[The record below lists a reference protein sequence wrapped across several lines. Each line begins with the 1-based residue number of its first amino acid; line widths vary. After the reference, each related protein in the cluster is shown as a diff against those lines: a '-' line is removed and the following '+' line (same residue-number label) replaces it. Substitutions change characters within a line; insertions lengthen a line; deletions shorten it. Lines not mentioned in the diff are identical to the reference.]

1 MSLEQEQ
8 DAITASD
15 AERAEIVR
23 CAVGSTG
30 EVGEREAPLRMFA
43 VEVEH
48 RELPR
53 LLPPDPV
60 HDIKGEME
68 CIGVFEREG
77 LERAVLSLSDVDI
90 VLPHPFAAGGELRR
104 EGGKLAHAVVRQV
117 GNRLPCRVQNDRIKK
132 AIRPLGRNHAVGRRT
147 VIIDAV
153 ARAEDLDMFTDL
165 HFERAADD
173 DVTLL
178 PDVGREFNI
187 VVLRLLGI
195 NRADKQRFGDAILK
209 SGGKIVIDHAVRLF
223 DLLPLSAARD
233 RIGRKARSR
242 PLDNIRDVDAERLC
256 ATIEKREVQ
265 ILPTC
270 LAGDVFRLLDVRLF
284 RHFGSG

>member
-1 MSLEQEQ
+1 M
-8 DAITASD
+8 
-15 AERAEIVR
+15 
-23 CAVGSTG
+23 
-30 EVGEREAPLRMFA
+30 
-43 VEVEH
+43 
-48 RELPR
+48 
-53 LLPPDPV
+53 
-60 HDIKGEME
+60 
-68 CIGVFEREG
+68 
-77 LERAVLSLSDVDI
+77 
-90 VLPHPFAAGGELRR
+90 
-104 EGGKLAHAVVRQV
+104 RQV
-117 GNRLPCRVQNDRIKK
+117 GNRLPCRVQNDRVKK

-233 RIGRKARSR
+233 RIGRKAGSR

-256 ATIEKREVQ
+256 ATVEKREVQ
-265 ILPTC
+265 ILPPR